1 MERKLYLFQPQFPK
15 EAVEFG
21 PGICQTLLDG
31 GQLFLVLDQVNGGLL
46 LRQGDVAG
54 DIEVVVV
61 LYDFTD
67 ADSAAIPVFLFAE
80 TVGIHYFAYM
90 LLRQGILLLILVVV
104 FCGIN
109 KEDVV
114 GLSAFLEH
122 DYADGDAGGVEEVAR
137 KADDAVDIII
147 GDELLTDGSLS
158 PATEQD
164 SVRENYGHRAV
175 VAQIVKAVQQKGEV
189 GCTLRRNAI
198 VLETGIF

>member
-1 MERKLYLFQPQFPK
+1 MHPICTIIRSDFFQSKLA
-15 EAVEFG
+15 EIAVEFC
-21 PGICQTLLDG
+21 PGISKCSLYLREFLLIG
-31 GQLFLVLDQVNGGLL
+31 REVNLRLFL
-46 LRQGDVAG
+46 RQRDVAG

-67 ADSAAIPVFLFAE
+67 ADAAAIPVFLFAE
-80 TVGIHYFAYM
+80 TVGIHYFADM

-104 FCGIN
+104 FCGID
-109 KEDVV
+109 KEDIV

-122 DYADGDAGGVEEVAR
+122 DYADGDTCGVEEVAR

-164 SVRENYGHRAV
+164 TVRENNGHRAA
-175 VAQIVKAVQQKGEV
+175 VAQIVKAVQQKAKSAALLGA
-189 GCTLRRNAI
+189 TP
-198 VLETGIF
+198 